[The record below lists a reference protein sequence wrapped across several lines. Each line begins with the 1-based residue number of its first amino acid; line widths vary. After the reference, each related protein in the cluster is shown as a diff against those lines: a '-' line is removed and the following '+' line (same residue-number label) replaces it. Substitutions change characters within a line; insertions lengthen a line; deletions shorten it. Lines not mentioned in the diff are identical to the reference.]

1 MTLRLGGAICVA
13 MAVFAYSSS
22 STSMVKTG
30 SAVRRTTAA
39 RVLLAHTVVEHEKKE
54 PGITL
59 KSSVATVPAVPPVPP
74 VPAESGAATSDAATA
89 AAARGVAAP
98 DVSKDTA
105 TTRVATLEPTTKKG
119 AMVPDAPPSVA
130 SPSAPPVSAPASGA
144 KTSGAAKIAAAIA
157 RALSA
162 GATIR
167 GVASTYNPFRAA
179 DTTAGGVETASGER
193 YDPRAW
199 TAAIQTDLRDLF
211 GGVRFG
217 KDYRPCYALVVKDN
231 KQAII
236 KINDVGP
243 LEPGRVID
251 LNEQTMRYFDPSFE
265 LGLLGHVSVTP
276 LVGDGWLTGP
286 IAANGPP
293 VATND

>member
-1 MTLRLGGAICVA
+1 MTLRSGGAICVA

-22 STSMVKTG
+22 STSAVKPSGT
-30 SAVRRTTAA
+30 VHRTAAAA
-39 RVLLAHTVVEHEKKE
+39 RVLLARASVEHERKD
-54 PGITL
+54 PSIVL
-59 KSSVATVPAVPPVPP
+59 KSSVAAVPKVPAN
-74 VPAESGAATSDAATA
+74 AGAATSDAALHIQPSGA
-89 AAARGVAAP
+89 AKTDATIA
-98 DVSKDTA
+98 TA
-105 TTRVATLEPTTKKG
+105 TTGDAT
-119 AMVPDAPPSVA
+119 PDATSKSAVVSDVPLAAPNSDA
-130 SPSAPPVSAPASGA
+130 PGSAPPVSSAT
-144 KTSGAAKIAAAIA
+144 TSGAVKIAAAIA

-167 GVASTYNPFRAA
+167 GVASTYNPFRAT
-179 DTTAGGVETASGER
+179 DTTAGGIETASGER
-193 YDPRAW
+193 YNPRAW
-199 TAAIQTDLRDLF
+199 TAAIQTDLRGMF

-251 LNEQTMRYFDPSFE
+251 LNEQAMRYFDPSFE
-265 LGLLGHVSVTP
+265 LGVLGHVSVTP

-286 IAANGPP
+286 IAANGPI
-293 VATND
+293 ATSD

>member
-1 MTLRLGGAICVA
+1 MTLRLGGAVCVA
-13 MAVFAYSSS
+13 VAVFAYSSS
-22 STSMVKTG
+22 STSMVKSGG
-30 SAVRRTTAA
+30 SVRGTTAA
-39 RVLLAHTVVEHEKKE
+39 RVLLARAAAEHEKKD
-54 PGITL
+54 PSIAL
-59 KSSVATVPAVPPVPP
+59 RSSVAAVPKVPANADAATPDAAPRTQT
-74 VPAESGAATSDAATA
+74 SGAAKADWTIT
-89 AAARGVAAP
+89 
-98 DVSKDTA
+98 TA
-105 TTRVATLEPTTKKG
+105 TTGEATPDATTKS
-119 AMVPDAPPSVA
+119 AVVSDVPLAAPMPDT
-130 SPSAPPVSAPASGA
+130 PGSAPPVSVAR
-144 KTSGAAKIAAAIA
+144 TSAAAKIAAAIA

-167 GVASTYNPFRAA
+167 GVASTYNPFRAT
-179 DTTAGGVETASGER
+179 DTTAGGIETASGER

-199 TAAIQTDLRDLF
+199 TAAIQTDLRGLF
-211 GGVRFG
+211 GGVHFG

-251 LNEQTMRYFDPSFE
+251 LNEQAMRYFDPSFE

-286 IAANGPP
+286 IAAN
-293 VATND
+293 N

>member
-13 MAVFAYSSS
+13 VAVFAYSSS
-22 STSMVKTG
+22 STSMVKPG
-30 SAVRRTTAA
+30 GGARGAA
-39 RVLLAHTVVEHEKKE
+39 AAHVLLAHVSAEHTRKD
-54 PGITL
+54 PGIAL
-59 KSSVATVPAVPPVPP
+59 KSSVAAVPKVPANAGAATPDAALRSRP
-74 VPAESGAATSDAATA
+74 SGAAKDDATIVTATTGEAKPDATAKSAVESDVPVATPMSDAA
-89 AAARGVAAP
+89 
-98 DVSKDTA
+98 
-105 TTRVATLEPTTKKG
+105 
-119 AMVPDAPPSVA
+119 
-130 SPSAPPVSAPASGA
+130 APAPQVSGA
-144 KTSGAAKIAAAIA
+144 RTSGAAKIAAAIA

-167 GVASTYNPFRAA
+167 GVASTYNPFRAS
-179 DTTAGGVETASGER
+179 DTTAGGIETASGER

-199 TAAIQTDLRDLF
+199 TAAIQTDLRSLF

-251 LNEQTMRYFDPSFE
+251 LNEQAMRYFDPSFE

-286 IAANGPP
+286 IAANGPM
-293 VATND
+293 ATND